1 MKNLKTKDWMVI
13 AGEAGLFFI
22 VTIVIWL
29 DEFVDVPYHFLGA
42 TPKPYRPQEY
52 IVEAVSVL
60 IVALVV
66 IPTTLLILRR
76 LRRVERF
83 LRVCA
88 WCRKIWVDDEWVSFE
103 EYALRTH
110 SLKSNHGICEEC
122 VTRLEKKKEQKWA
135 GQPEV
140 ITNKPPRHLRM
151 RYQKPLQ

>member
-22 VTIVIWL
+22 VTIVLWL
-29 DEFVDVPYHFLGA
+29 DEFVDLPYRFLGA
-42 TPKPYRPQEY
+42 PQTPYRPQEY

-60 IVALVV
+60 IVAIVV

-88 WCRKIWVDDEWVSFE
+88 WCRKVWVDDEWVNFE
-103 EYALRTH
+103 EYALKMH
-110 SLKSNHGICEEC
+110 SLKSSHGICEEC
-122 VTRLEKKKEQKWA
+122 VTRLEKKNEQKRA

-140 ITNKPPRHLRM
+140 ITNKPPRHLRI